1 MIIEAKDEKKFYLD
15 NGHSKFKFIEINAA
29 RRQSIRRQE
38 TFDNDSAAV

>member
-15 NGHSKFKFIEINAA
+15 NGHSKFIENNAA

-38 TFDNDSAAV
+38 TFDNNSAAV

>member
-15 NGHSKFKFIEINAA
+15 NGHSKFIDNAA